1 MYNDDIE
8 NRLEE
13 FIPINVIYSSSDE
26 EEMYELV

>member
-13 FIPINVIYSSSDE
+13 FIPINVIYDSNDE